1 MWILKKKGKKYIC
14 ELEGEELKKLREVL
28 KEMGSEIKETEI
40 EEDNNSRE
48 DDS

>member
-28 KEMGSEIKETEI
+28 KELGSEIKDTEI
-40 EEDNNSRE
+40 EEDKNKT
-48 DDS
+48 